1 MAGRANLAPAFNL
14 GRFET
19 QMASAIS
26 RLGGKVALVTGAAQG
41 IGRAIATRLAQEG
54 AKVALADIQ
63 EDVAKKTASELKAA
77 GLEARAVGLDVTSL
91 DSATAA
97 VEAVERELGPIG
109 ILVNNAGWDKLEP
122 FAESKPETWDKV
134 IAINY
139 RGVLNCCKAVI
150 PKMQAHGGGKIVSIA
165 SDAGRVGS
173 SGEAVYSGCKAAII
187 AFSKTLARELAR
199 NNINVNVVC
208 PGPTETALLRGV
220 MDKQPKVLEAMKR
233 GIPMRRLGKPEDLAG
248 AVAFFASS
256 DADYATGQVIS
267 ISGGLTM
274 AG

>member
-1 MAGRANLAPAFNL
+1 MALAI
-14 GRFET
+14 T
-19 QMASAIS
+19 
-26 RLGGKVALVTGAAQG
+26 RLSGKVAIVTGSAQG
-41 IGRAIATRLAQEG
+41 IGRAIAARLAAEG
-54 AKVALADIQ
+54 AKVAVADIQ
-63 EDVAKKTASELKAA
+63 EAAASNTAAEIKA
-77 GLEARAVGLDVTSL
+77 GGGVTCAVKLDVTSL
-91 DSATAA
+91 DSAMAA
-97 VEAVERELGPIG
+97 VAAVERELGPVD

-122 FAESKPETWDKV
+122 FVDSLPETWDRV

-150 PKMQAHGGGKIVSIA
+150 PGMQARGGGKIVSIA

-173 SGEAVYSGCKAAII
+173 SGEAVYSGCKGAII
-187 AFSKTLARELAR
+187 AFSKTIARELAR

-208 PGPTETALLRGV
+208 PGPTETPLLHSV
-220 MDKQPKVLEAMKR
+220 MDTQPKVLDAMRR

-267 ISGGLTM
+267 VSGGLTM
-274 AG
+274 VG

>member
-1 MAGRANLAPAFNL
+1 MAAG
-14 GRFET
+14 
-19 QMASAIS
+19 II
-26 RLGGKVALVTGAAQG
+26 RLVGKVAIVTGAAQG
-41 IGRAIATRLAQEG
+41 IGRAIATRLAEEG
-54 AKVALADIQ
+54 AQVAIADIQ
-63 EDVAKKTASELKAA
+63 EDVASKTAADLKSA
-77 GLEARAVGLDVTSL
+77 GLQARAIKLDVTSL
-91 DSATAA
+91 DSAIAA
-97 VEAVERELGPIG
+97 VVTVERELGTVD

-122 FAESKPETWDKV
+122 FVESTPETWERV
-134 IAINY
+134 IAINF

-150 PKMQAHGGGKIVSIA
+150 PRMQAHGGGKIVSIS

-173 SGEAVYSGCKAAII
+173 LGEAVYSGCKAGII

-199 NNINVNVVC
+199 NKINVNVVC

-220 MDKQPKVLEAMKR
+220 MDEQPKVLEAMLR
-233 GIPMRRLGKPEDLAG
+233 GIPMRRLGQPHDLAG
-248 AVAFFASS
+248 AVAFFVSA

>member
-1 MAGRANLAPAFNL
+1 MPSGI
-14 GRFET
+14 T
-19 QMASAIS
+19 
-26 RLGGKVALVTGAAQG
+26 RLKGKVAIVSGAAQG
-41 IGRAIATRLAQEG
+41 IGRAIAMRLAEEG
-54 AKVALADIQ
+54 AKVAIGDIQ
-63 EDVAKKTASELKAA
+63 ENLATQTASEIKSAGGHAA
-77 GLEARAVGLDVTSL
+77 AVRLDVTDL
-91 DSATAA
+91 DSALAAMETA
-97 VEAVERELGPIG
+97 ERELGPID

-122 FAESKPETWDKV
+122 FVQSTPETWDRV
-134 IAINY
+134 IAINF

-150 PKMQAHGGGKIVSIA
+150 PKMQARGGGKIVSIA

-187 AFSKTLARELAR
+187 AFSKTIARELAR

-220 MDKQPKVLEAMKR
+220 MEEQPKVLEAMKR

-248 AVAFFASS
+248 AVAFFASA
-256 DADYATGQVIS
+256 DADYATGQVVS